1 MKKENMKKK
10 SETDWDRIKAMRD
23 RDIDYSD
30 IPQLDDNFFANAI
43 IWKPRKKQ
51 LTLRID
57 ADVYD
62 FFKSLGNK
70 YQTRMNAVLRRYM
83 ELAQGEPRSKAS

>member
-83 ELAQGEPRSKAS
+83 ELSQGEPRSKAS

>member
-1 MKKENMKKK
+1 MKKTNMRKK
-10 SETDWDRIKAMRD
+10 SKTDSDRIKAMRNG
-23 RDIDYSD
+23 DIDYSD

-51 LTLRID
+51 LTIRID
-57 ADVYD
+57 SDVYD
-62 FFKSLGNK
+62 YFKSLGKK

-83 ELAQGEPRSKAS
+83 ELTQGHPKAKTS

>member
-1 MKKENMKKK
+1 MGDE
-10 SETDWDRIKAMRD
+10 
-23 RDIDYSD
+23 DIDYSD
-30 IPQLDDNFFANAI
+30 IPALDDNFFANAI

-51 LTLRID
+51 LTIRID
-57 ADVYD
+57 SDVYD

-83 ELAQGEPRSKAS
+83 ELTQEHPKQKAS

>member
-1 MKKENMKKK
+1 MKKQNMRKK
-10 SETDWDRIKAMRD
+10 SKTDWDRIKAMRD

-30 IPQLDDNFFANAI
+30 IPQLDDNFIANAI

-51 LTLRID
+51 LTIRID

-62 FFKSLGNK
+62 FFKSLGTK

>member
-10 SETDWDRIKAMRD
+10 SKADWDRIKAMRD
-23 RDIDYSD
+23 GDIDYSD

-51 LTLRID
+51 LTIRID

-62 FFKSLGNK
+62 FFKSLGTK

-83 ELAQGEPRSKAS
+83 ELTQGEPRSKAP